1 MANDWHPWLANYPD
15 HVDWNL
21 DIPEAPLFAVLDDSV
36 RRFPDNEAIDF
47 LGKTYRY
54 AELGTMVDRAATG
67 FRALGVETG
76 VKVGLFLPNCPQ
88 FVISYFGVLKAGGT
102 VVNYSPLYSEEELTH
117 QIEDSETDIMVTLG
131 LAALYPK
138 MAALLGK
145 TRLQKLVV
153 SSLQEVLPFPK
164 NLLFPLI
171 KRSEIATAPEDDRHV
186 SFRQLLDNDGRYEVP
201 AIDPREDV
209 AVFQYTGGT
218 TGAPKGAMLT
228 HANLHANIHQAL
240 RWNPHLEPGRERMMG
255 VLPFFHVFAMTVVMN
270 FTIAIGGSIV
280 MRPRFELDPVL
291 QDITKKKPT
300 LFPGVPTMYTA
311 IVNHP
316 KPARFDLTS
325 LKTCMSGGA
334 PLPVEIKR
342 RFEALSGCQLVE
354 GYGLTESAP
363 IAACN
368 PFEGVNKEGS
378 VGMPLPGT
386 TITIVDKDDPLKL
399 LAQGE
404 DGEICIAGPQ
414 VMKGY
419 WRQEDATAEAI
430 VEGRLRTGDVGHI
443 DEDGYLFIIDRK
455 KDLVLVSGYNVF
467 PRNVEEAIYRHPAVE
482 EVTVIGVPDDYT
494 GEAVKAFVKLGEAG
508 ILDEDGL
515 RAFLQDKLG
524 RHEIPKHIEFRHE
537 LPKTMIGKLSKKE
550 LVAEEAAKRGA
561 TGAAPDKSPLGSG

>member
-1 MANDWHPWLANYPD
+1 MADDRHPWLASYPGNISWD
-15 HVDWNL
+15 AE
-21 DIPEAPLFAVLDDSV
+21 IPEGPLFAILDDSV
-36 RRFPDNEAIDF
+36 RRFPTHEAMDF
-47 LGKTYRY
+47 LGRTWSY
-54 AELGTMVDRAATG
+54 AELGAMVDRAAAG
-67 FRALGVETG
+67 FRRLGVDKG

-88 FVISYFGVLKAGGT
+88 FVVAYFGILKAGGT
-102 VVNYSPLYSEEELTH
+102 VVNYSPLYSEEELAY

-138 MAALLGK
+138 MAALLAR
-145 TRLQKLVV
+145 TRVRKLVV
-153 SSLQEVLPFPK
+153 GQLQDVLPFPK
-164 NLLFPLI
+164 NLLFPLL
-171 KRSEIATAPEDDRHV
+171 KRSEIAKVPDDDEHV
-186 SFRQLLDNDGRYEVP
+186 PFRRLLDNDGGHEP
-201 AIDPREDV
+201 PEIDPREDI

-218 TGAPKGAMLT
+218 TGVPKGAMLS

-240 RWNPHLEPGRERMMG
+240 QWNPTLEPGRERMMG

-270 FTIAIGGSIV
+270 FTIAIGGAIV

-316 KPARFDLTS
+316 KPGSFDLTS
-325 LKTCMSGGA
+325 IKTCMSGGA

-342 RFEALSGCQLVE
+342 RFEELSGCKLVE

-363 IAACN
+363 IAASN

-378 VGMPLPGT
+378 VGMPVPGT
-386 TITIVDKDDPLKL
+386 TITIVDKEDPLKI

-404 DGEICIAGPQ
+404 DGEICISGPQ

-430 VEGRLRTGDVGHI
+430 VEGRLRTGDVGHL
-443 DEDGYLFIIDRK
+443 DEDGYVFIIDRK
-455 KDLVLVSGYNVF
+455 KDLVLVSGFNVF

-494 GEAVKAFVKLGEAG
+494 GEAVKAFVKLGEGAA
-508 ILDEDGL
+508 LEADEL
-515 RAFLQDKLG
+515 LAFLRDKLG
-524 RHEIPKHIEFRHE
+524 RHEAPKHIEFRGE

-550 LVAEEAAKRGA
+550 LVAEEAARR
-561 TGAAPDKSPLGSG
+561 AAAETAS